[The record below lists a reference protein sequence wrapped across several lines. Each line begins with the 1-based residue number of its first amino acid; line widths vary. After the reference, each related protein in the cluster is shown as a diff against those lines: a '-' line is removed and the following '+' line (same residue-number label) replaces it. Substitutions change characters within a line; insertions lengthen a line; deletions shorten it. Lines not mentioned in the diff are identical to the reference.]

1 MNSVS
6 PIVEDA
12 IITQG
17 IKRVLTSVLLRLLF
31 RIPRIAEERLPE
43 AVTYGALALVPYLL
57 SDEVAVAS

>member
-17 IKRVLTSVLLRLLF
+17 IKRVLTSILLRLLF
-31 RIPRIAEERLPE
+31 RVPRITEERLPE
-43 AVTYGALALVPYLL
+43 AVTYGALAFVPDFLG
-57 SDEVAVAS
+57 DEVAVAS